1 MIDKIMQLGGLA
13 GDDKKSNR
21 VGKKSA
27 DKKVTPKKSELSG
40 RTEKTSTKEKTVQ
53 VDISS
58 SAKELLTLRAE
69 AERYLKHVELQ
80 EGISSEEVKELKE
93 KIAQN
98 YYLKEEIID
107 KIVDKLL
114 DLPGLTKK

>member
-1 MIDKIMQLGGLA
+1 MIDKIMQLGGLP

-21 VGKKSA
+21 VEKKVA
-27 DKKVTPKKSELSG
+27 DKKVAHKESKQSG
-40 RTEKTSTKEKTVQ
+40 RAEKISAHEKTVQ

>member
-21 VGKKSA
+21 VEKKNTG
-27 DKKVTPKKSELSG
+27 KKVTHKKSELTSH
-40 RTEKTSTKEKTVQ
+40 TEKSSTKGKTVQ

>member
-21 VGKKSA
+21 IEKKIVGKKVTH
-27 DKKVTPKKSELSG
+27 KKAELSG
-40 RTEKTSTKEKTVQ
+40 QTNKTSSQEKTVQ
-53 VDISS
+53 IDISS
-58 SAKELLTLRAE
+58 SAKELLSLRAE